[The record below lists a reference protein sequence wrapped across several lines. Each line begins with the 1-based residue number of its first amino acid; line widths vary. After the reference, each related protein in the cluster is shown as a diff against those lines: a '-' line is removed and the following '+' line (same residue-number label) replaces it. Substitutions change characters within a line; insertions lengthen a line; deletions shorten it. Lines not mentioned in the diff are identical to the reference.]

1 MTSPEITA
9 GRRSRILGLAASL
22 LATLTL
28 VGAAA
33 QPSSAANQDPPP
45 VSCITDHP
53 VDPLGPGFV
62 FDRAEFTTIDHP
74 DAVLETAPFGINN
87 RGHVV
92 GYYLDA
98 DQVRHG
104 FLLRNGT
111 YTTIDH
117 PLASSDSHA
126 HDLNDRGRSRAS
138 TSAAR
143 VRRSRRATPPR
154 LRRTA
159 LETSALPCLPS
170 RRCGPEWTG
179 SSEDGPSG

>member
-117 PLASSDSHA
+117 PLASSDTQA
-126 HDLNDRGRSRAS
+126 HDLNDRGQI
-138 TSAAR
+138 
-143 VRRSRRATPPR
+143 VGLYERRAGQTVEVGDAAE
-154 LRRTA
+154 TA
-159 LETSALPCLPS
+159 PNRVGDIGSALSPFASL
-170 RRCGPEWTG
+170 WTG
-179 SSEDGPSG
+179 VDGFQ